1 MAPVAVQDPR
11 LATRAKDLEGFP
23 ALERIGGEHG
33 LPHGPV
39 HLAFPRQPRGVL
51 QRLGRVGE
59 PLLHLARA
67 QKGALRLRQVPA
79 RHAVEGGVPR
89 DGPKRVMQPV
99 VRPVD
104 EVHVVRRHARHLLLA
119 GPVEERTVSAS
130 RDQLGIDRKGVAKR
144 REERALLAQEH
155 ERGRVLADGALQGE
169 RGIEVPGREDV
180 AEGAVAL
187 TPAREQHR
195 ARGPLAVR
203 RATARGSRLHDLR
216 ARDRLEA
223 PLVADLTIEDEPIER
238 VRVGQREAV
247 HAALARGVGQSF
259 EPLRSPHEGVV
270 AMDVQVRE
278 R

>member
-1 MAPVAVQDPR
+1 M
-11 LATRAKDLEGFP
+11 
-23 ALERIGGEHG
+23 
-33 LPHGPV
+33 
-39 HLAFPRQPRGVL
+39 
-51 QRLGRVGE
+51 
-59 PLLHLARA
+59 
-67 QKGALRLRQVPA
+67 
-79 RHAVEGGVPR
+79 
-89 DGPKRVMQPV
+89 
-99 VRPVD
+99 
-104 EVHVVRRHARHLLLA
+104 
-119 GPVEERTVSAS
+119 
-130 RDQLGIDRKGVAKR
+130 
-144 REERALLAQEH
+144 
-155 ERGRVLADGALQGE
+155 
-169 RGIEVPGREDV
+169 PGREDV

-247 HAALARGVGQSF
+247 HAALACGVGQSF